1 MPFSELNR
9 TAPQDLIEFAGHH
22 IGNILADVPGV
33 EFVMA
38 CSADGFK
45 LASADKKSA
54 GNSGKLAAVS
64 SSILAMVQAFM
75 GEISLHGCQ
84 SLTLEAENGQA
95 VLTAIPH
102 DEYPMILAVLASKD
116 ILLGQLLYCI
126 KKSAEEIRQFN
137 LTVPG

>member
-1 MPFSELNR
+1 MPFSESNR

-54 GNSGKLAAVS
+54 GNSGTLAAVS
-64 SSILAMVQAFM
+64 SSILAMGAGIYGRDQPAWLPKPDA
-75 GEISLHGCQ
+75 GG
-84 SLTLEAENGQA
+84 
-95 VLTAIPH
+95 
-102 DEYPMILAVLASKD
+102 
-116 ILLGQLLYCI
+116 
-126 KKSAEEIRQFN
+126 
-137 LTVPG
+137 

>member
-54 GNSGKLAAVS
+54 GNSGARR
-64 SSILAMVQAFM
+64 
-75 GEISLHGCQ
+75 CQ
-84 SLTLEAENGQA
+84 
-95 VLTAIPH
+95 
-102 DEYPMILAVLASKD
+102 
-116 ILLGQLLYCI
+116 
-126 KKSAEEIRQFN
+126 QFYFSD
-137 LTVPG
+137 GAGIYG